1 MYVCACQ
8 MFIAFVFSR
17 IMERKRSRDSGKVLS
32 HRPSMS
38 SNGSSSLLE
47 QIDLDVLEGIAR
59 RDSHPQRKVAHKGGL
74 FFNRSNKNWLN
85 PTFSSKV
92 LEKIL
97 KEKLHEYV
105 RRRFRATLGIL
116 CIFCGIWI
124 AFFST
129 QNGVP
134 DSSDRSQ
141 HSVHYHW
148 RYIVGGGVL
157 FMIILIY
164 MAVSWVVYRAN
175 TWLFFSFLVLL
186 AAFSWLITITAKFDQ
201 DSPIFGSVSFVVQF
215 TISSMLLIF
224 IHVLSLKSLVFKFVV
239 SMIYIVVL
247 EILSV
252 FFSYGT
258 DEDEFQTSSIV
269 YGTVTHTLLLLCV
282 NLAAA
287 NAAYFLQIRHH
298 DTFWKITQCLYYKEA
313 HQLERVLKEKTI
325 HSLIPN
331 HIANTL
337 MTDEVQWLMN
347 SERSSGQ
354 LPFPLYQ
361 LDNVSILFA
370 DIVGFTSLSATMSAA
385 NIVAIL
391 NDIFSKFDHLAEIH
405 SCEKIST
412 LGDCYFCVS
421 GCPQAD
427 PNHASNIVDMGL
439 DIVAELK
446 SYKKEKGFDIDMR
459 VGIHTGTVLS
469 GVIGTKRFK
478 YDVWSEDVT
487 LAGQVERCGI
497 PGKVVITEVTH
508 RHISSNYICEEIDLP
523 SFTERITTYCVV
535 EKKSLNTGA
544 SVKTWKHRIRN
555 IDVSIP
561 ISSPDRSVDVIS
573 YTSSS
578 LGNEHYLQQ
587 LFRWLPC
594 IQQKSDHSNSEMNRT
609 VSENSIIDIFN
620 RQSELEKC
628 QCMGENSEENMQM
641 VDKKIV
647 EMMEKNNVELD
658 TFFETSLHAITLS
671 YLNTEMEMRYRS
683 SGKGLRR
690 RNPKET
696 ECSFRVSKASFFVD
710 VSLSFL
716 VFILCATS
724 VALTGGHT
732 INEKSL
738 LGILVFSGVIVEL
751 PVFMLALAI
760 FKPKLFPKVFAK
772 KSEFILNWYVR
783 TIIALFFIYYPMML
797 AYLNLAVCHSEGFN
811 SEQNV
816 INIRVSFYIIIVS
829 LATSINFMEVSYLAK
844 LLAGLLTVAAALFI
858 AFLRQFSDCSDM
870 STGDSSTVL
879 NSNITSEDIE
889 RYFERH
895 VLPETIILL
904 FLLMF
909 LLIQVNRMSE
919 TTVRRQ
925 FNGLMEAWLGKKETR
940 IHTDQANRLLSN
952 ILPGNVNR
960 ELRKTGKFSKDHNC
974 VGVLFAT
981 IENLHDFRMEHLNNQ
996 GEEEYACKI
1005 RLLSEI
1011 VSHFDH
1017 LLNRKEF
1024 HGIEKIKTIGCTY
1037 MAASGLQDRDESH
1050 PPVAHLVNLIN
1061 FGIRLLDTI
1070 DWVNSELHGHQLRL
1084 KIGLNYGPVTS
1095 GVVGTSKLLYDIWGD
1110 TVNVASR
1117 MESTGE
1123 CGKIHLPKSC
1133 IAQPQQLG
1141 GGSTAQQLGGYFDYE
1156 LHGHT
1161 RVKGKGIMETAFIRC
1176 RRRQFIFAT
1185 IPEHCDTAE
1194 AEDCNTT
1201 EAEYCNTIE
1210 AEMCEVKL

>member
-1 MYVCACQ
+1 MLLRLS

-17 IMERKRSRDSGKVLS
+17 IMERKRSRDNGKVLN

-47 QIDLDVLEGIAR
+47 QVDLEVIEGIAR
-59 RDSHPQRKVAHKGGL
+59 RDSHPQHKLTHKGGL

-129 QNGVP
+129 QSVP
-134 DSSDRSQ
+134 NSSSSRSQ
-141 HSVHYHW
+141 HEVHYHW

-157 FMIILIY
+157 FSIILIY
-164 MAVSWVVYRAN
+164 MAVSWVVYKAN
-175 TWLFFSFLVLL
+175 AWLFFSFLVLL
-186 AAFSWLITITAKFDQ
+186 AAFSWLITITTNFDD

-215 TISSMLLIF
+215 TVSSMLLIF
-224 IHVLSLKSLVFKFVV
+224 IHVLSLKSLVFKVIV
-239 SMIYIVVL
+239 SMTYIVVL
-247 EILSV
+247 EVLSV
-252 FFSYGT
+252 FFSYGSN
-258 DEDEFQTSSIV
+258 EGEFQKRTIV
-269 YGTVTHTLLLLCV
+269 YATVTHSVLLFCV

-298 DTFWKITQCLYYKEA
+298 DTFWKITQCLFYKEA
-313 HQLERVLKEKTI
+313 HYLERILKEKTI

-331 HIANTL
+331 HIASTL
-337 MTDEVQWLMN
+337 MTEEVQSLIN
-347 SERSSGQ
+347 NEGGTSH

-361 LDNVSILFA
+361 LEDVSILFA
-370 DIVGFTSLSATMSAA
+370 DIVGFTSLSATMPAA
-385 NIVAIL
+385 SVVAIL
-391 NDIFSKFDHLAEIH
+391 NDIFSKFDHLAEVH

-421 GCPQAD
+421 GCPQPN

-446 SYKKEKGFDIDMR
+446 RYKQEKGFDIDMR
-459 VGIHTGTVLS
+459 VGIHTGAVLS

-508 RHISSNYICEEIDLP
+508 RLISSNYVCEEIHLQNFP
-523 SFTERITTYCVV
+523 PNRITTYNVV
-535 EKKSLNTGA
+535 EKKSHNTGA

-555 IDVSIP
+555 IDL
-561 ISSPDRSVDVIS
+561 SVPLSNLERNADAIS
-573 YTSSS
+573 YTTNSSS
-578 LGNEHYLQQ
+578 NTHPLQRLLQ
-587 LFRWLPC
+587 YLPC
-594 IQQKSDHSNSEMNRT
+594 MQHKSDSRGSEMNRA
-609 VSENSIIDIFN
+609 VSENSIIEILN
-620 RQSELEKC
+620 RQSELERC
-628 QCMGENSEENMQM
+628 QSMGDSSEEHMQM

-658 TFFETSLHAITLS
+658 TFFETSLHSITLS
-671 YLNTEMEMRYRS
+671 YQNSEMEMRYRS

-716 VFILCATS
+716 VFILSAAS
-724 VALTGGHT
+724 VALTGGNT
-732 INEKSL
+732 VNEKLL
-738 LGILVFSGVIVEL
+738 LGIIVFFGVMIEL
-751 PVFMLALAI
+751 PIFICTLAI
-760 FKPKLFPKVFAK
+760 FQPKFFPKVVAK
-772 KSEFILNWYVR
+772 KSELILNWYVR
-783 TIIALFFIYYPMML
+783 TVIAIFFIYYPML
-797 AYLNLAVCHSEGFN
+797 LSCLNLAVCHSEGFI
-811 SEQNV
+811 SEGNV

-844 LLAGLLTVAAALFI
+844 LLAGLVSVTAALSI
-858 AFLRQFSDCSDM
+858 AFLRQFSTCSD
-870 STGDSSTVL
+870 TPTDSSSKAV
-879 NSNITSEDIE
+879 NSNITSSDIE

-904 FLLMF
+904 FLLIF

-940 IHTDQANRLLSN
+940 THTDQANRLLSN
-952 ILPGNVNR
+952 ILPKHVNR
-960 ELRKTGKFSKDHNC
+960 ELRKTGKFSKNHEC
-974 VGVLFAT
+974 VGVLFAS
-981 IENLHDFRMEHLNNQ
+981 IENLHEFRMYDLHNQ

-1024 HGIEKIKTIGCTY
+1024 SGIEKIKTIGCTY
-1037 MAASGLQDRDESH
+1037 MAASGLLEVDERRPS
-1050 PPVAHLVNLIN
+1050 VAHLVNLVN
-1061 FGIRLLDTI
+1061 FALQLQDLMA
-1070 DWVNSELHGHQLRL
+1070 WVNSKLNGHVLHL
-1084 KIGLNYGPVTS
+1084 KLGLNYGPVTS

-1117 MESTGE
+1117 MESTGAT
-1123 CGKIHLPKSC
+1123 GRIHLPMSC
-1133 IAQPQQLG
+1133 VPL
-1141 GGSTAQQLGGYFDYE
+1141 LERYFE
-1156 LHGHT
+1156 FERHGHIL
-1161 RVKGKGIMETAFIRC
+1161 VKGKGVMDTAFVVG
-1176 RRRQFIFAT
+1176 RRRQFINFFAT
-1185 IPEHCDTAE
+1185 IPEDS
-1194 AEDCNTT
+1194 DIT
-1201 EAEYCNTIE
+1201 EV
-1210 AEMCEVKL
+1210 EMCEAQL

>member
-1 MYVCACQ
+1 
-8 MFIAFVFSR
+8 
-17 IMERKRSRDSGKVLS
+17 
-32 HRPSMS
+32 
-38 SNGSSSLLE
+38 
-47 QIDLDVLEGIAR
+47 
-59 RDSHPQRKVAHKGGL
+59 
-74 FFNRSNKNWLN
+74 
-85 PTFSSKV
+85 
-92 LEKIL
+92 
-97 KEKLHEYV
+97 
-105 RRRFRATLGIL
+105 
-116 CIFCGIWI
+116 
-124 AFFST
+124 
-129 QNGVP
+129 
-134 DSSDRSQ
+134 
-141 HSVHYHW
+141 
-148 RYIVGGGVL
+148 
-157 FMIILIY
+157 MIILIY

-258 DEDEFQTSSIV
+258 DKDEFQTSSIA
-269 YGTVTHTLLLLCV
+269 YATVTHTLLLLCV

-331 HIANTL
+331 HIANSL

-347 SERSSGQ
+347 SERSSVQ

-561 ISSPDRSVDVIS
+561 ISSPERSVDVIS

-671 YLNTEMEMRYRS
+671 YQNTEMEMRYRS

-732 INEKSL
+732 ISEKSL

-797 AYLNLAVCHSEGFN
+797 AYLNLAVCHSEGFI

-952 ILPGNVNR
+952 ILPRNVNR

-1070 DWVNSELHGHQLRL
+1070 DWVNSELNGHQLRL

-1141 GGSTAQQLGGYFDYE
+1141 GGSTAHQLGGYFDYE

-1161 RVKGKGIMETAFIRC
+1161 RVKGKGIMETVFIRC

-1185 IPEHCDTAE
+1185 IPEHCDATE

>member
-1 MYVCACQ
+1 
-8 MFIAFVFSR
+8 
-17 IMERKRSRDSGKVLS
+17 MERKRSRDSMKVN

-59 RDSHPQRKVAHKGGL
+59 RDSQPQHKITHKGGL
-74 FFNRSNKNWLN
+74 FFSRSNKNWLN

-92 LEKIL
+92 LEKTL

-129 QNGVP
+129 QSEVP
-134 DSSDRSQ
+134 RSSSSRSQ
-141 HSVHYHW
+141 YTVEYHW
-148 RYIVGGGVL
+148 RYIVGGGIL
-157 FMIILIY
+157 FSIILIY
-164 MAVSWVVYRAN
+164 MAVSWVVYKAS

-186 AAFSWLITITAKFDQ
+186 AAFSWLLTVTTKFDH

-215 TISSMLLIF
+215 TVSSMLLIF
-224 IHVLSLKSLVFKFVV
+224 IHVLSLKSLVVKFTV
-239 SMIYIVVL
+239 SMVYITVL
-247 EILSV
+247 EVLSV

-258 DEDEFQTSSIV
+258 NEAEF
-269 YGTVTHTLLLLCV
+269 HTLNVVYATITHALLLFCV
-282 NLAAA
+282 NMAAA

-298 DTFWKITQCLYYKEA
+298 DTFWKITQCLFYKEA
-313 HQLERVLKEKTI
+313 HYLERILKEKTI

-331 HIANTL
+331 HIASSL
-337 MTDEVQWLMN
+337 MSDEVQSLIN
-347 SERSSGQ
+347 IERGGSQ

-361 LDNVSILFA
+361 LGNVSILFA
-370 DIVGFTSLSATMSAA
+370 DIVGFTSLSATMPAA
-385 NIVAIL
+385 SMVAIL
-391 NDIFSKFDHLAEIH
+391 NDIFSKFDHLSEVH

-421 GCPQAD
+421 GCPQPD

-446 SYKKEKGFDIDMR
+446 RYKQEKGFDIDMR

-497 PGKVVITEVTH
+497 PGQVVITEVTH
-508 RHISSNYICEEIDLP
+508 RHISSNYVCERVELQNFSS
-523 SFTERITTYCVV
+523 SFTTYCVV
-535 EKKSLNTGA
+535 EKKSHNAGA

-555 IDVSIP
+555 IDVTVP
-561 ISSPDRSVDVIS
+561 LSSPERNVDAVS

-578 LGNEHYLQQ
+578 SSNVHPLQR
-587 LFRWLPC
+587 LLRYLPC
-594 IQQKSDHSNSEMNRT
+594 ARQKSNTREGDMYRA
-609 VSENSIIDIFN
+609 VSENSIIEIFN
-620 RQSELEKC
+620 RQSELERC
-628 QCMGENSEENMQM
+628 QLMGDSSEEYMQM

-647 EMMEKNNVELD
+647 EMMEKNNVELE
-658 TFFETSLHAITLS
+658 TFFETSLHSITLS
-671 YLNTEMEMRYRS
+671 YQNTEMEMRYRS

-696 ECSFRVSKASFFVD
+696 ECSFRVSKTSFFVD
-710 VSLSFL
+710 VTLSFI
-716 VFILCATS
+716 VFILCAIS

-732 INEKSL
+732 IDEKLL
-738 LGILVFSGVIVEL
+738 LGIAVFCGVLVEVPIFIL
-751 PVFMLALAI
+751 TLAVFQ
-760 FKPKLFPKVFAK
+760 PKFFPKVVAK
-772 KSEFILNWYVR
+772 KSEIILNWYVR
-783 TIIALFFIYYPMML
+783 TVIALFFVYYPMVL
-797 AYLNLAVCHSEGFN
+797 AYLNLAVCHSEGFI
-811 SEQNV
+811 SEENV
-816 INIRVSFYIIIVS
+816 INIRVSFYVIIVS

-844 LLAGLLTVAAALFI
+844 LLAGLMTVMAALFI
-858 AFLRQFSDCSDM
+858 AFLRQFSTCSSM
-870 STGDSSTVL
+870 SNGDLSGTG
-879 NSNITSEDIE
+879 NSNITSGDIE

-925 FNGLMEAWLGKKETR
+925 FNGLMQAWLGKKETR

-952 ILPGNVNR
+952 ILPKHVNK
-960 ELRKTGKFSKDHNC
+960 ELRKTGKFSKNHEC
-974 VGVLFAT
+974 VGVLFAS
-981 IENLHDFRMEHLNNQ
+981 IENLHDFRMHDITNQ

-1011 VSHFDH
+1011 ISHFDH
-1017 LLNRKEF
+1017 QLNRKEF
-1024 HGIEKIKTIGCTY
+1024 SGIEKIKTIGCTY
-1037 MAASGLQDRDESH
+1037 MAASGLLDVDERR
-1050 PPVAHLVNLIN
+1050 PAVAHLVNLVN
-1061 FGIRLLDTI
+1061 FALQLLDLMT
-1070 DWVNSELHGHQLRL
+1070 WVNSKLNGHMLHL
-1084 KIGLNYGPVTS
+1084 KVGLNYGPVTS

-1117 MESTGE
+1117 MESTGVT
-1123 CGKIHLPKSC
+1123 GRIHLPASC
-1133 IAQPQQLG
+1133 VPL
-1141 GGSTAQQLGGYFDYE
+1141 LERYFE
-1156 LHGHT
+1156 FEQHGQI
-1161 RVKGKGIMETAFIRC
+1161 RVKGKGIMDTAFVVG

-1185 IPEHCDTAE
+1185 IPEDNTVE
-1194 AEDCNTT
+1194 AELC
-1201 EAEYCNTIE
+1201 EAE
-1210 AEMCEVKL
+1210 L